1 MLFPVEAVIFHGFS
15 HGIPTFSGAPRGA
28 PRGPPACPARLR
40 VPAPSVRHE
49 GSSTLGAVR
58 LWLCAGQGILGGA
71 KGYDVLVLFEHILVF
86 IRWICMYIYN
96 IYIYNMYIY
105 MSQ

>member
-15 HGIPTFSGAPRGA
+15 HGIPTFSGAI
-28 PRGPPACPARLR
+28 PPCPARLR
-40 VPAPSVRHE
+40 VPAPSMRHE

-71 KGYDVLVLFEHILVF
+71 KGYDVLVLFEHMLVF
-86 IRWICMYIYN
+86 IRWICMYIYI
-96 IYIYNMYIY
+96 IYI
-105 MSQ
+105 